1 MQPPEEFIKTFAAAN
16 GVEAER
22 VEAIGGY
29 ANQMFKLEP
38 HPIVARVAG
47 SASKVREGDT
57 WLAREVKLA
66 DYLSRTPVK
75 VVRPL
80 SVFPPGPHK
89 FGTHYVTFWEHLEI
103 APRVVTP
110 IELGSALR
118 EIHLHLRDY
127 PAELP
132 VMGALEE
139 TWAILTRND
148 VSDRLAAADRE
159 IVARMA
165 DRVRTALS
173 AREIPLRPLHGDAH
187 HGNLWPTCQGLVW
200 GDFED
205 AHLGPVEW
213 DLACMTASSSVLGN
227 GRAAAAALH
236 AYAQNYDAELL
247 ELLVVARTL
256 QGIAWSA
263 ISLAELNA
271 DPRFRKR
278 LNWLAR

>member
-1 MQPPEEFIKTFAAAN
+1 MQSPEEFIRTFAAAN

-66 DYLSRTPVK
+66 GYLSRTPAK
-75 VVRPL
+75 AVRP
-80 SVFPPGPHK
+80 SSAFPPGPHK
-89 FGTHYVTFWEHLEI
+89 FAKQNVTFWEHLEI
-103 APRVVTP
+103 APRAVTP

-127 PAELP
+127 PGELP

-139 TWAILTRND
+139 TWAILSRNE
-148 VSDRLAAADRE
+148 VTGRLAAADRE
-159 IVARMA
+159 IVARMS
-165 DRVRTALS
+165 DRVRNALS

-200 GDFED
+200 GDLED

-213 DLACMTASSSVLGN
+213 DLACMTASSLVFGN
-227 GRAAAAALH
+227 GRAGAAALH
-236 AYAQNYDAELL
+236 AYAQSYDAQLL

-263 ISLAELNA
+263 ISLAELDANA
-271 DPRFRKR
+271 RLRKR
-278 LNWLAR
+278 LDWLAR